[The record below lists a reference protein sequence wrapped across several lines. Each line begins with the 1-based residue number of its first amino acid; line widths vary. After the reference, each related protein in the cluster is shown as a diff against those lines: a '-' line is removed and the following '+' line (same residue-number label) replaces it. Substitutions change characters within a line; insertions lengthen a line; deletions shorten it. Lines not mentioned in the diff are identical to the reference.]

1 MAGNRPSGQEC
12 RVLGALNP
20 LPLLVNVSI
29 LGFRG
34 PRDTNCGFPLTIF
47 RRELSQRNGRA
58 GCEERSLSSPT
69 AGVGRKRPP
78 QPGKKR
84 PPQSKEKWR
93 RRFRVNL
100 RSRPGTCAVP
110 SRPSERTLRV
120 GAPGSHHARGAV
132 GGAVA
137 SRWRPRTFGHL
148 KITVIKKEKSP
159 GRASRAWLPAKPGSA
174 RQPPCPARSILAV
187 CPTTRASK
195 VHGGPEEAA

>member
-1 MAGNRPSGQEC
+1 M
-12 RVLGALNP
+12 
-20 LPLLVNVSI
+20 
-29 LGFRG
+29 
-34 PRDTNCGFPLTIF
+34 
-47 RRELSQRNGRA
+47 
-58 GCEERSLSSPT
+58 
-69 AGVGRKRPP
+69 GRKRPP

-100 RSRPGTCAVP
+100 RSRPGTCTVP

-148 KITVIKKEKSP
+148 KITVIKKVKKNEKKVL
-159 GRASRAWLPAKPGSA
+159 GVRHERGCLPNPAVPDSLHA
-174 RQPPCPARSILAV
+174 RHVRSWQFAPPHARARSMLGLRKLHECSSAV
-187 CPTTRASK
+187 GASK
-195 VHGGPEEAA
+195 SGLRVGGRRGARGPYRGLQAA